1 MGTLIVVKD
10 GSTYKIKECVMTT
23 ADGSVVVVVEENAL
37 GGVAH

>member
-23 ADGSVVVVVEENAL
+23 ADGSVIVVVDRDVP
-37 GGVAH
+37 GGVVH